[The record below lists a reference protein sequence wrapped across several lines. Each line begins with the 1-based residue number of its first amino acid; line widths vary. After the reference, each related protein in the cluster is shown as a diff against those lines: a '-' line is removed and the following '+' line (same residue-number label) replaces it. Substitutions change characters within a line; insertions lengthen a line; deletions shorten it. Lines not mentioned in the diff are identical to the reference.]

1 MRRVE
6 VQEVERVLDARFAV
20 DRATVR
26 YERPD
31 GSLSDPT
38 DRLCVE
44 RGDAAAVLVHDRGA
58 GELLLVRQFRYATLR
73 HGEPFLV
80 EVVAG
85 SIDPGESPEEAA
97 RREALE
103 ETGYRVRD
111 LRLAAQFYSSPG
123 GLSEKLYIYYGEVG
137 AEDQAS
143 AGGGEEGEDVEIVRL
158 SVEDA
163 LRKVDEGEIKDGKT
177 LVALLWMRTHVAL

>member
-1 MRRVE
+1 MRNVE
-6 VQEVERVLDARFAV
+6 VQKVERVLEDRFSV

-31 GSLSDPT
+31 GSMSELT
-38 DRLCVE
+38 DRLCME
-44 RGDAAAVLVHDRGA
+44 RGDAAAVLVYDRGA

-73 HGEPFLV
+73 HGEPFLL
-80 EVVAG
+80 EIVAG

-97 RREALE
+97 RRETRE

-111 LRLAAQFYSSPG
+111 LRLAAQYYSSPG
-123 GLSEKLYIYYGEVG
+123 GVSEKLHIYYGEVG
-137 AEDQAS
+137 KDDQVS

-158 SVEDA
+158 SAAEA
-163 LRKVDEGEIKDGKT
+163 FRRMDEGEIKDGKT
-177 LVALLWMRTHVAL
+177 LVALLWMRANVTL